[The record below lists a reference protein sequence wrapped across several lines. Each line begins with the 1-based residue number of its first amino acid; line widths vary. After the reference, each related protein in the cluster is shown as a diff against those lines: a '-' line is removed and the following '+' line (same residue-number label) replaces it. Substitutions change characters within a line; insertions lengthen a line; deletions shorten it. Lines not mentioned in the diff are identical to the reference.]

1 VNAQQYN
8 ASTSNTPLPTR
19 KHKRV
24 QVAYSLE
31 NRGEKEEEDRRI
43 KELGE
48 LLAEMQ

>member
-1 VNAQQYN
+1 MHNNIMLLLQ
-8 ASTSNTPLPTR
+8 
-19 KHKRV
+19 RV